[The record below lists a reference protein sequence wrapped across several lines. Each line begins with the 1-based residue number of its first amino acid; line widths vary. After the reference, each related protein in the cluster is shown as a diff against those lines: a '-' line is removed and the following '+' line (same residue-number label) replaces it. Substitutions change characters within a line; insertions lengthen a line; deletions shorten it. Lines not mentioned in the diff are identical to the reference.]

1 MDLLTPA
8 ERQQIKDAFRDVMD
22 TYSRTP
28 VTVRIASVS
37 VDRFNEDRVDITYTD
52 YSFDAIVLYGKN
64 NKQNDPNLGGAVDI
78 LEVEAIVH
86 LDVLD
91 GVGLLGADDTVLINV
106 ATDLLVTNGQE
117 YRIKMVS
124 IQGQVDKKQVKA
136 HIKGQIEKNY
146 YP

>member
-28 VTVRIASVS
+28 VVVRCASFS
-37 VDRFNEDRVDITYTD
+37 VDRFNEDRGDITYTD

-64 NKQNDPNLGGAVDI
+64 NKANDPNLGGAIDVT
-78 LEVEAIVH
+78 EAEAIVH

-91 GVGLLGADDTVLINV
+91 GIGLLSGGDTVLINV
-106 ATDLLVTNGQE
+106 ATDLIVINGQE
-117 YRIKMVS
+117 YRINMVS

-136 HIKGQIEKNY
+136 HIKGQLEKNY